1 MDLIAKIKSSYP
13 NERMGFNFN
22 NSKIWTG
29 MKLSMDKMVRN
40 GKNRNFFIT
49 SNQAC

>member
-13 NERMGFNFN
+13 NERMDFNFN

-29 MKLSMDKMVRN
+29 MKLSMDKMVRIES
-40 GKNRNFFIT
+40 FVIT